1 MWRWVDDTSSYIT
14 DFGQLYATGSLYRDT
29 CSYVPI
35 NNRQRFLYVDC
46 LKPSCDSFWCE
57 RTIDLEKKSPIHSA
71 EFWKLNV
78 TSDTLVYAH
87 RNLVKCPDGHV
98 VHDFLSCD
106 SDSHCGIDRDADR
119 CAFTGQA
126 RRRNNTGDKAMT
138 SVEMFH
144 CHHYGG
150 NIPFTLVCDFR
161 NDCLDKSDEEACEH
175 KGDSS
180 GLLYERMKI
189 ISVNLL

>member
-14 DFGQLYATGSLYRDT
+14 KFGPAYATGNVYRDT

-35 NNRQRFLYVDC
+35 INHQRFYFAEC
-46 LKPSCDSFWCE
+46 LESSCDSFWCE
-57 RTIDLEKKSPIHSA
+57 RTIDFEKKSPIHPVK
-71 EFWKLNV
+71 FWKLNV
-78 TSDTLVYAH
+78 TSYTLAYAH
-87 RNLVKCPDGHV
+87 LNLVKCPDGHV

-119 CAFTGQA
+119 CALTRQT
-126 RRRNNTGDKAMT
+126 RRNDTGGKAMI

-144 CHHYGG
+144 CHQYGG
-150 NIPFTLVCDFR
+150 NIPYTLVCDFR
-161 NDCLDKSDEEACEH
+161 NDCPDKSDEEACAH

-180 GLLYERMKI
+180 GLLYAKMKI
-189 ISVNLL
+189 ISVNSL